1 MAPERDATR
10 RLKLVEILRLAYSGE
25 LAAALAYRGHARS
38 VVDEDERRR
47 ISEIEAEE
55 LQHRRLLGE
64 MLAELGARPSRI
76 RELRATAIGR
86 TLSLLCRVSG
96 WYLPMYGA
104 GRLER
109 GNIREYETAARLA
122 RDAGCA
128 KWTGC
133 LLEMAEVEW
142 EHERYF
148 RERTALRGGRA
159 LARWLPPWAG
169 PPPKVTI
176 RETYARETDAA
187 TAADAGNPRRPDVLV
202 RNAR

>member
-10 RLKLVEILRLAYSGE
+10 RRKLIEILRLAYSGE

-38 VVDEDERRR
+38 VTDPDERRR
-47 ISEIEAEE
+47 ISEIEVEE
-55 LQHRRLLGE
+55 LQHRRFLGE

-96 WYLPMYGA
+96 WYVPMYGA

-109 GNIREYETAARLA
+109 GNIREYEAAARLA
-122 RDAGCA
+122 RDSGCA
-128 KWTGC
+128 KWAEC
-133 LLEMAEVEW
+133 LLQMAEVEW

-148 RERTALRGGRA
+148 RERTALRRGRA
-159 LARWLPPWAG
+159 LARFLPPWTG
-169 PPPKVTI
+169 PPPKASI
-176 RETYARETDAA
+176 RETYARETGSAPEPN
-187 TAADAGNPRRPDVLV
+187 AGDSRRPDALV